1 MSQGP
6 GGGGDSQDREDRP
19 AGAGPASSANGQGG
33 ATDSQESSANGQE
46 SRSGGRENGAYGQVN
61 GAEDRGS
68 GEGDGS
74 DSGDGSGHSGSRA
87 DGSGDTYDLYQ
98 RGLDLLSRGSAAAA
112 AQLLARANTAEPGS
126 RSVLEA
132 LARAQF
138 DAHRYG
144 DAADSFRQIVEASPT
159 DDYAQF
165 GLGLALARTGNPRGA
180 AEHLALAVAMR
191 PDLRHYTDALR
202 GVRATLRAR
211 REAGLPD
218 QISPGERGQATGS
231 GAGSGTGAGL
241 GSAQP
246 GGAGPG
252 SAHGPSTGS
261 SPGGGT
267 GPGPSDG
274 AGPGASPRGSGG
286 PGSGRGSSPG
296 PGLTGTGP
304 T

>member
-6 GGGGDSQDREDRP
+6 GGGGDSQDREDRS
-19 AGAGPASSANGQGG
+19 AGAGPGNSANGQGG
-33 ATDSQESSANGQE
+33 ATDGQESSANGQE
-46 SRSGGRENGAYGQVN
+46 SRSGGRESRSGGRENGGYGQVN
-61 GAEDRGS
+61 SAAGEASGAEGQ
-68 GEGDGS
+68 E
-74 DSGDGSGHSGSRA
+74 SGDGDGGDRGGGSRG

-144 DAADSFRQIVEASPT
+144 DAADSFRQIVDASPT

-218 QISPGERGQATGS
+218 QISPGERGRATDS
-231 GAGSGTGAGL
+231 
-241 GSAQP
+241 
-246 GGAGPG
+246 
-252 SAHGPSTGS
+252 
-261 SPGGGT
+261 
-267 GPGPSDG
+267 GPGP
-274 AGPGASPRGSGG
+274 A
-286 PGSGRGSSPG
+286 
-296 PGLTGTGP
+296 
-304 T
+304 